1 MLVAA
6 IFPAATF
13 VSRTGVATPAPPR
26 VIADFDGSSYDT
38 TLSTEVCRP
47 ARFALTVLRLVDSDV
62 TLSAVPSS
70 DVDNDAMPLSAVASP
85 VDALVDSDARSPAA
99 PSSDVDSDATPL
111 AAVESPAA
119 VLVDSDANWPTLT
132 ASVSLTPA
140 ATPVSVRAPWPPAK
154 STVRPGELAPT
165 LIAPLEASC
174 VTTPTPS
181 DSMLVESE
189 AMLVAVDV
197 ESEVMPVAVDVDN
210 EVNWDMLTASVG
222 LTPAARPLS
231 NTPPVAFDIV
241 NTLPFMPPV
250 RK

>member
-99 PSSDVDSDATPL
+99 PSSDVDSDA
-111 AAVESPAA
+111 
-119 VLVDSDANWPTLT
+119 NWPTLT
-132 ASVSLTPA
+132 ASVALTPA
-140 ATPVSVRAPWPPAK
+140 ATPVSVRGPWPPAK

-165 LIAPLEASC
+165 LIAPVEASC

>member
-13 VSRTGVATPAPPR
+13 VSRTGVVTPAPPR

-85 VDALVDSDARSPAA
+85 VDALVDSDARSPTA

-119 VLVDSDANWPTLT
+119 VLVDSDASWPTLT
-132 ASVSLTPA
+132 ASVALTPA
-140 ATPVSVRAPWPPAK
+140 ATPVSVRGPWPP
-154 STVRPGELAPT
+154 RNP
-165 LIAPLEASC
+165 
-174 VTTPTPS
+174 PS
-181 DSMLVESE
+181 GP
-189 AMLVAVDV
+189 A
-197 ESEVMPVAVDVDN
+197 
-210 EVNWDMLTASVG
+210 NW
-222 LTPAARPLS
+222 R
-231 NTPPVAFDIV
+231 
-241 NTLPFMPPV
+241 
-250 RK
+250 RR

>member
-1 MLVAA
+1 MA
-6 IFPAATF
+6 
-13 VSRTGVATPAPPR
+13 PAPPR

-85 VDALVDSDARSPAA
+85 VDVLVDSDARSPTA

-132 ASVSLTPA
+132 ASVALTPA
-140 ATPVSVRAPWPPAK
+140 ATPVSVRGPWPPAK

-165 LIAPLEASC
+165 LIAPVEASC

-189 AMLVAVDV
+189 AML
-197 ESEVMPVAVDVDN
+197 VAVDVDN

>member
-1 MLVAA
+1 M
-6 IFPAATF
+6 
-13 VSRTGVATPAPPR
+13 
-26 VIADFDGSSYDT
+26 IADFDGSSYDT

-85 VDALVDSDARSPAA
+85 VDALVDSDARSPTA

-132 ASVSLTPA
+132 ASVALTPA
-140 ATPVSVRAPWPPAK
+140 ATPVSVRGPWPPAK

-165 LIAPLEASC
+165 LIAPVEASC

-189 AMLVAVDV
+189 AML
-197 ESEVMPVAVDVDN
+197 VAVDVDN

>member
-13 VSRTGVATPAPPR
+13 VSRTGVVTPAPPR

-99 PSSDVDSDATPL
+99 PSSDVDSDA
-111 AAVESPAA
+111 
-119 VLVDSDANWPTLT
+119 NWPTLT
-132 ASVSLTPA
+132 ASVALTPA
-140 ATPVSVRAPWPPAK
+140 ATPVSVRGPWPPAK

>member
-62 TLSAVPSS
+62 TLFVVPSS

-99 PSSDVDSDATPL
+99 PSSDVDSDA
-111 AAVESPAA
+111 
-119 VLVDSDANWPTLT
+119 NWPTLT
-132 ASVSLTPA
+132 ASVALTPA

>member
-1 MLVAA
+1 M
-6 IFPAATF
+6 
-13 VSRTGVATPAPPR
+13 TPAPPR

-85 VDALVDSDARSPAA
+85 VDALVDSDARSPTA

-132 ASVSLTPA
+132 ASVALTPA

-165 LIAPLEASC
+165 LIAPVEASC

>member
-13 VSRTGVATPAPPR
+13 VSRTGVVTPAPPR

-85 VDALVDSDARSPAA
+85 VDALVDSDARSPTA

-119 VLVDSDANWPTLT
+119 VLVDSDASWPTLT
-132 ASVSLTPA
+132 ASVALTPA

-165 LIAPLEASC
+165 LIAPVEASC

-189 AMLVAVDV
+189 AML
-197 ESEVMPVAVDVDN
+197 VAVDVDN

>member
-132 ASVSLTPA
+132 ASVALTPA
-140 ATPVSVRAPWPPAK
+140 ATPVSVRGPWPPAK

-197 ESEVMPVAVDVDN
+197 DN

>member
-99 PSSDVDSDATPL
+99 PSSDVDSDA
-111 AAVESPAA
+111 
-119 VLVDSDANWPTLT
+119 NWPTLT
-132 ASVSLTPA
+132 ASVALTPA
-140 ATPVSVRAPWPPAK
+140 ATPVSVRGPWPPAK

>member
-99 PSSDVDSDATPL
+99 PSSDVDSDA
-111 AAVESPAA
+111 
-119 VLVDSDANWPTLT
+119 NWPTLT
-132 ASVSLTPA
+132 ASVALTPA

-165 LIAPLEASC
+165 LIAPVEASC